1 MPLKTYD
8 DFALATQY
16 AFYKICENAGVKYD
30 EKLNKD
36 FKAILDGVNQYNNS
50 ISTKA
55 YEQRKA
61 LVKDIQIADLCEKNQ
76 ISYDP
81 KIAKAFREILE
92 NNGQYKATD
101 TKLLAELTPEQKQIE
116 KLCQANNIK
125 YTPQTA
131 QALETIFAKTKNT
144 EKITL
149 NSDFGFAEGRD
160 AANAGKII
168 DKTQIVAKESE
179 FVPMFN
185 QEEIKNYRALSKNID
200 PNASKTDITAAKTD
214 ISIRVLSD
222 RYRPQ
227 LETDPSFL
235 ADKSRQQGKLSDY
248 IQKQNQVITNIYK
261 ELDVNE
267 IKDILKRNN
276 VPRSPY
282 YNQDLQFLPTINKLA
297 KNTKQQLKDLFKDN
311 NIPADKLKQ
320 TEEQVSGLVRNYI
333 NAVSP
338 EASIIASD
346 KLPKNYHENF
356 AKYAEDKGNEILKE
370 QYPSRVTSTISQELA
385 SLKEYIQ
392 DSKKFP
398 TFEPKKHFDLKEK
411 FNQITV
417 DLDLENPSKSVANK
431 IDSYQKYCAELETE
445 LTNSLENTKMNRR
458 DVAKK
463 ALPALGKTLL
473 NALKLDAGKARQEM
487 NKFTTENQDRKN
499 QRENLETTI
508 ENIQTIAFTLE
519 KAKPALD
526 KKISTLKQEILASNK
541 QQINERAEAQLT
553 KETML
558 ADAKA
563 SKNNDLQHFINRTKD
578 IAGITTQDLEKGV
591 EQSAKMAPVSN
602 KKSPLQNRLSQ
613 ANASAGIPVKR
624 TVVPRK
630 SALASNIVTNSA
642 EQKPTRISPLAA
654 NPISNEQVANS
665 PQTPLRPAIKP
676 IGQRRPLPAR
686 KSLNKGQGQ
695 NPQAQASNAAAAEPL
710 KPSNELAIKKPEGYT
725 SQDRSNIP
733 KSRLSQKQA
742 SQGGKQFGALRGS
755 VGLSNN
761 NLSPNVPKQEKQQTN
776 WTIPQGQSAR
786 IDALWKKL
794 QNRPETKF
802 LTEGGKAN
810 PSSLQKEL
818 LLRNNLAQYKH
829 DIRNASLVASNLPPM
844 ESKQFTTKSI
854 AELKSMPKL
863 PTKDTKAIEF
873 AVKALDALDK
883 VNTIDD
889 PNKRNPYAKVDSYLK
904 RIDNLD
910 KPDLLEQATKLAKD
924 KILQQ
929 ASKLAQNI
937 LKSPA
942 TNQQQQ
948 NGKPGTANS
957 RQSAII
963 AAKNI
968 GSDLTSKQ
976 ANHVSPQPGANAII
990 PSHKPRGRGGR

>member
-36 FKAILDGVNQYNNS
+36 FKAILDGINEYKYS
-50 ISTKA
+50 IS
-55 YEQRKA
+55 
-61 LVKDIQIADLCEKNQ
+61 
-76 ISYDP
+76 
-81 KIAKAFREILE
+81 
-92 NNGQYKATD
+92 
-101 TKLLAELTPEQKQIE
+101 PE
-116 KLCQANNIK
+116 A
-125 YTPQTA
+125 
-131 QALETIFAKTKNT
+131 ALEK
-144 EKITL
+144 
-149 NSDFGFAEGRD
+149 
-160 AANAGKII
+160 AA
-168 DKTQIVAKESE
+168 
-179 FVPMFN
+179 
-185 QEEIKNYRALSKNID
+185 L
-200 PNASKTDITAAKTD
+200 
-214 ISIRVLSD
+214 
-222 RYRPQ
+222 
-227 LETDPSFL
+227 
-235 ADKSRQQGKLSDY
+235 
-248 IQKQNQVITNIYK
+248 
-261 ELDVNE
+261 
-267 IKDILKRNN
+267 
-276 VPRSPY
+276 
-282 YNQDLQFLPTINKLA
+282 
-297 KNTKQQLKDLFKDN
+297 LKDLASIRPSIRLSEKGFIDIADQSKIVTKTVESITKLSPDQTN
-311 NIPADKLKQ
+311 RIDKQVADARFTENEIDKLKAGSAIIRADQ
-320 TEEQVSGLVRNYI
+320 EQAKTEGKTYSGGRLENITEINYLPLTREEMKEILNSKNESLVRNDIQQTDPQFRRAKLLQNNDIEQLEKKQYSEDLRFVDSIETRLKNSTAKLAQLFKDSPKLEQNQDTKYKIIELAENYI
-333 NAVSP
+333 NANVP
-338 EASIIASD
+338 EAAISLIGNKD
-346 KLPKNYHENF
+346 LQYYPHQ
-356 AKYAEDKGNEILKE
+356 KYAEENKERLTNNFIQNKKLENLGAAIKKELRGIDEFVKNPDNFQALDIDKEDYRQLRGKL
-370 QYPSRVTSTISQELA
+370 
-385 SLKEYIQ
+385 
-392 DSKKFP
+392 
-398 TFEPKKHFDLKEK
+398 
-411 FNQITV
+411 NQISSNLT
-417 DLDLENPSKSVANK
+417 DSNKLSESITNYANFCDELTEKIAKSTRPKLYRDFTAKTASTAGNIIKAALKFDNEKIRNISKEFKTQKAEFSIANK
-431 IDSYQKYCAELETE
+431 RLKKQNID
-445 LTNSLENTKMNRR
+445 NTLNNLNGLNN
-458 DVAKK
+458 
-463 ALPALGKTLL
+463 ALSKIIEKVPEITSSL
-473 NALKLDAGKARQEM
+473 NAVKTVQITKLYDAAQKEMVSERQGKVFQ
-487 NKFTTENQDRKN
+487 
-499 QRENLETTI
+499 
-508 ENIQTIAFTLE
+508 
-519 KAKPALD
+519 
-526 KKISTLKQEILASNK
+526 AS
-541 QQINERAEAQLT
+541 Q
-553 KETML
+553 
-558 ADAKA
+558 
-563 SKNNDLQHFINRTKD
+563 NNDLQHFINRTKD

-630 SALASNIVTNSA
+630 SALASNIVTNKEKIVEKEPSQNVQ
-642 EQKPTRISPLAA
+642 QKSSLAA
-654 NPISNEQVANS
+654 NIISKQGVAS
-665 PQTPLRPAIKP
+665 SKTPP

-710 KPSNELAIKKPEGYT
+710 KPSNELAIKKPEGYK

-904 RIDNLD
+904 KIDNLD

-948 NGKPGTANS
+948 NGKPGTATS
-957 RQSAII
+957 IQQAII
-963 AAKNI
+963 TAKNI